1 MNFEFYH
8 KGTPLEH
15 FEVMTL
21 SAKSILYS
29 ILLVLPSLCT
39 AQDIIGVS
47 SAWSDSFREWIFV
60 TPDEDRSGKLYMR
73 WPSRDDWTQWDFRLR
88 DTTADFRLKWKD
100 DPNLWEVRSLGT
112 TVTART
118 MWAGDFSQWR
128 LSDGTHTV
136 VWKSKYGN
144 LRDEWIVRDEE
155 QGFFSVYTYWEG
167 DPREWVVYDEL
178 NEDVSYAMR
187 LTMIFLALHHSTP
200 RI

>member
-1 MNFEFYH
+1 MNMEFYP
-8 KGTPLEH
+8 KGTPTEH
-15 FEVMTL
+15 FEVMKL
-21 SAKSILYS
+21 IPRSILYS
-29 ILLVLPSLCT
+29 ILLILPSLST

-187 LTMIFLALHHSTP
+187 LAMIFLALHHSTP